1 MSFNRNL
8 LNITIILCV
17 CFSWDCSEGAR
28 AKQRKENDSH
38 TIQLNSLFPSPS
50 SPCVLSARASNTK
63 SSLHVTHRHGT
74 CSRLTRGKSTSP
86 DHAEI
91 LRLDQARVN
100 SIHSKLSK
108 KLLTDGVRQSQTTN
122 LPAKHGSIYGSANYV
137 VTVGIG
143 TPKQDQSLIFDTG
156 SDLTWIQCKPCI
168 PTCYSQKEPIFNPYK
183 PYPYKS
189 SSYKNVLCLSAECRS
204 LYSATGKPGAC
215 SGLSCVYG
223 IQYGDQS
230 FSAGLL
236 AKEKFTLTNST
247 VFDSVSFGCGENN
260 QGLFAGAAGLLGLGR
275 HKHSFPSQTATTYNK
290 TFSYCLPSS
299 PSDTGHLTFGSAGI
313 SSSVIFTP
321 TSTVRAGA
329 SFYGLDIVGISVGGE
344 K

>member
-1 MSFNRNL
+1 MNFVSNVSL
-8 LNITIILCV
+8 
-17 CFSWDCSEGAR
+17 S
-28 AKQRKENDSH
+28 SH
-38 TIQLNSLFPSPS
+38 S
-50 SPCVLSARASNTK
+50 ASNTK

-183 PYPYKS
+183 S
-189 SSYKNVLCLSAECRS
+189 SSYKNVLCLSAECRC
-204 LYSATGKPGAC
+204 LYSATG
-215 SGLSCVYG
+215 S
-223 IQYGDQS
+223 IS
-230 FSAGLL
+230 FFFYSLKAYLMEQ
-236 AKEKFTLTNST
+236 K
-247 VFDSVSFGCGENN
+247 VFLYLWRE
-260 QGLFAGAAGLLGLGR
+260 L
-275 HKHSFPSQTATTYNK
+275 H
-290 TFSYCLPSS
+290 
-299 PSDTGHLTFGSAGI
+299 
-313 SSSVIFTP
+313 
-321 TSTVRAGA
+321 
-329 SFYGLDIVGISVGGE
+329 
-344 K
+344 